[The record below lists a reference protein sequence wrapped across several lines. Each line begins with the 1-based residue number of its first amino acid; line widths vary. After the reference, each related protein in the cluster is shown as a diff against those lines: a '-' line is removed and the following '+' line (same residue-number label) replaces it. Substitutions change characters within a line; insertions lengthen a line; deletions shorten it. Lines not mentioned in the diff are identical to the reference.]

1 MDVPR
6 SIEGFEP
13 HRRVAGVNGLD
24 LRSVRRVIARVD
36 IEGFTIWEVAGHPFD
51 GLVSHRHALPQ
62 IFIVC
67 EGLVREYIGGRFL
80 TFRRGAT
87 VLRPPG
93 TIEFGI
99 AGTAPARSLVI
110 DVLPREYEKF
120 RKLFPEGMG
129 PLQMSPVIV
138 RDIPFRILDEMRQPD
153 RSSALSLQGLI
164 LQLLAI
170 VGRASTVHPFPA
182 WLERAI
188 EIVESSYREPL
199 SLHDI
204 ATAVGRHPTCV
215 AREFRRV
222 VGATVGERI
231 RTLRFEFAARVLVGS
246 DEPLSAVAA
255 AAGYCDQAHL
265 TREFTRHAGASPAEF
280 RRRGGVV
287 PAAPESAPGEDSDTA
302 AL

>member
-1 MDVPR
+1 MHPGSGEETFRRPR
-6 SIEGFEP
+6 STASEA
-13 HRRVAGVNGLD
+13 HLD
-24 LRSVRRVIARVD
+24 LRSVRQVTARVD
-36 IEGFTIWEVAGHPFD
+36 VDGFTIWETAGRPFE
-51 GLVSHRHALPQ
+51 GLVSHPHALPQ
-62 IFIVC
+62 IFIVY

-99 AGTAPARSLVI
+99 GGTAPARSLVI

-120 RKLFPEGMG
+120 LRLCPEGMG

-138 RDIPFRILDEMRQPD
+138 RDIPFRILDEIRHPD
-153 RSSALSLQGLI
+153 RSSALALQGLL

-170 VGRASTVHPFPA
+170 VGRASAAHPLPP

-188 EIVESSYREPL
+188 EIVESSYCQSL

-204 ATAVGRHPTCV
+204 ATAVGKHPTAV
-215 AREFRRV
+215 AREYRRV

-246 DEPLSAVAA
+246 DEPLSTIAA
-255 AAGYCDQAHL
+255 SAGYCDQAHL

-280 RRRGGVV
+280 RRRGGAM
-287 PAAPESAPGEDSDTA
+287 PAGVENASGEDSDIA
-302 AL
+302 AF